1 MGGFQIV
8 EDRPTPKAVYN
19 ARIYTLAVVCSFGAL
34 TFGYDGAFV
43 GTTIARK
50 SFQDAH
56 GITEMSADRK
66 RQTISNLTSVYLS
79 GAFFGALFAWPAMET
94 VGRRFPLQVAAV
106 VFNVGAIL
114 MFASTTSLAMQYA
127 GRVITGVAVGAFTAV
142 IPTFISEYSPPAIRG
157 QLTGFFEVM
166 YQAGALVGFW
176 INFGIN
182 THMDVTSTKSWKI
195 PMAVQLIPGGLLG
208 IGTFFLKE
216 SPAFLLRKGRDD
228 EALAILSWIRKL
240 PSDDQYIQEEVAMVR
255 SVMREEA
262 TLGGG
267 KDRGGI
273 MGYLRGA
280 FGEIVHVKSTRHRII
295 VTFFMFLFQN
305 FSGAIVINY
314 YSPTIFKSIGIT
326 NVALYTGIYGLIK
339 AVGSFIFFL
348 FIVDRSGRRK
358 PWLIS
363 AAACTL
369 CLIYLGVYVKVA
381 HPTEGVPLSPSSKAG
396 ANAAIFFI
404 MLYSLFWSFGGNG
417 LPWIVSSEIFPIRLR
432 SLTGSFAAMCQWLA
446 SFASTMAALDLQKT
460 LKWGLFIF
468 FAGCCAATFV
478 FTYFWVPDTKGIPI
492 ECMDALFAGPSRH
505 MQFRQKKVFPP
516 DGIPPRPDGAGLSA
530 LSYASLHKQHTD
542 VSEKESTGQA
552 CA

>member
-1 MGGFQIV
+1 MGGFRVV

-19 ARIYTLAVVCSFGAL
+19 ARIYALAIVCSFGAL

-50 SFQDAH
+50 SFQDDH
-56 GITEMSADRK
+56 GLTEMSPDHK

-114 MFASTTSLAMQYA
+114 MFASNTSLAMQYA
-127 GRVITGVAVGAFTAV
+127 GRVITGLAVGAFTAV
-142 IPTFISEYSPPAIRG
+142 IPTFISELSPPAIRG

-182 THMDVTSTKSWKI
+182 THMDVSSTKSWKI

-216 SPAFLLRKGRDD
+216 SPAFLLRKGRDE
-228 EALAILSWIRKL
+228 EALAILTWIRKL
-240 PSDDQYIQEEVAMVR
+240 PSDDRYIQEEVGMVR
-255 SVMREEA
+255 AVMREEA

-267 KDRGGI
+267 KDNGGI

-280 FGEIVHVKSTRHRII
+280 FSEIIHVKSVRHRII
-295 VTFFMFLFQN
+295 ITFFMFLFQN
-305 FSGAIVINY
+305 FSGAD
-314 YSPTIFKSIGIT
+314 
-326 NVALYTGIYGLIK
+326 VALYTGIYGLIK

-369 CLIYLGVYVKVA
+369 CLIYLGVFVKIA

-446 SFASTMAALDLQKT
+446 SFASTMAALDLQQK

-478 FTYFWVPDTKGIPI
+478 FTYFWIPDTKGIPI
-492 ECMDALFAGPSRH
+492 ECMDLLFSGPSRH

-516 DGIPPRPDGAGLSA
+516 DGIPPHRDTGLNT
-530 LSYASLHKQHTD
+530 LSYASLQKHHTE
-542 VSEKESTGQA
+542 VSEKESKAGTEIA
-552 CA
+552 